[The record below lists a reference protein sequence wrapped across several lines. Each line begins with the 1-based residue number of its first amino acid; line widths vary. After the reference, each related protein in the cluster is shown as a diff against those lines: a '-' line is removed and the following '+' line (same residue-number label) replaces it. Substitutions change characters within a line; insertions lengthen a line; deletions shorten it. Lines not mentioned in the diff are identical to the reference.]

1 MLVHFWG
8 TRGSLPAT
16 VRKEQVAEKIS
27 RALRQAI
34 AEGVSADGVDDFV
47 ARLPFD
53 VAGSYGC
60 NTSCVEIQGGT
71 EPVLCDAGSGLRDY
85 GTHAMRSGL
94 KPPQTFHL
102 FLSHLHWDHI
112 HGFPFFVPA
121 FLPGNT
127 IHVYAGHARVEE
139 ALTRQQDPIS
149 FPLRLDQMGAKIHFH
164 GLEPGQRIEVAGLQ
178 VSGIAQ
184 NHPGDS
190 YGYRFEKDG
199 RAVVYSTDSE
209 HLAESDDPDYR
220 FLDFFKDADLLIFD
234 AQYNL
239 ADHFHTKATWGH
251 SSNMMAVELAMRS
264 GVKRLC
270 LFHNEHTLDDAQ
282 LEKFLKDSRRYA
294 ELTDANSPLR
304 IDLAHDGLEIEL

>member
-1 MLVHFWG
+1 MQVHFWG

-16 VRKEQVAEKIS
+16 VRKEQIATKIA

-34 AEGVSADGVDDFV
+34 SEGVGADEVDAFV

-60 NTSCVEIQGGT
+60 NTSCVEIRGGA

-85 GTHAMRSGL
+85 GHHVMGMGEAAPRV
-94 KPPQTFHL
+94 FHL
-102 FLSHLHWDHI
+102 FLSHMHWDHI
-112 HGFPFFVPA
+112 HGFPFFLPA
-121 FLPGNT
+121 FLPGRT
-127 IHVYAGHARVEE
+127 VHVYAFHPTVEE
-139 ALTRQQDPIS
+139 ALTRQQEPIS
-149 FPLRLDQMGAKIHFH
+149 FPLRLSEMGADIRFH
-164 GLEPGQRIEVAGLQ
+164 VLDAGAAAEVAG
-178 VSGIAQ
+178 VRVTGIAQ

-190 YGYRFEKDG
+190 WGYRFEQGG

-209 HLAESDDPDYR
+209 HLADSDAPDYR
-220 FLDFFKDADLLIFD
+220 FLPFFAGADLLIFD

-239 ADHFHTKATWGH
+239 ADHFHTKASWGH
-251 SSNMMAVELAMRS
+251 SSNMTAVELASRA

-294 ELTDANSPLR
+294 ELMGAEGLR
-304 IDLAHDGLEIEL
+304 IDLAHDGLEIDV